1 MGRGGAAG
9 VPNPRAPGTRQAGA
23 VPGGSMAREGEAGLH
38 QVNLRWAAGEGGR
51 RRRTAGVEGVGW
63 AARGMQPLGMG

>member
-1 MGRGGAAG
+1 
-9 VPNPRAPGTRQAGA
+9 
-23 VPGGSMAREGEAGLH
+23 MAREGEAGLH

-63 AARGMQPLGMG
+63 AARGMQLLGMG